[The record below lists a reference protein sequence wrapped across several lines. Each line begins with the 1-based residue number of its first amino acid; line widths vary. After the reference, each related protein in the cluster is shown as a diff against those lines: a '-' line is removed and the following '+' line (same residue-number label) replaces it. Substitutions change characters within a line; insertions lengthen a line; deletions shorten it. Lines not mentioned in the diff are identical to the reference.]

1 MSDELYIDTD
11 LTFKLFSDE
20 EFQKVVDYSITE
32 MNRDADP
39 DILIGVFEA
48 HGFKELGTEI
58 GLFIEHK
65 NHLVTNQHNELYKL
79 INSPNSRQLLRDPKA
94 IGLLMVHIRRLY
106 IECLTPETLEKS
118 TGFETETIESKLEK
132 LKKLK
137 AIRNT
142 ITLEDSEYDF
152 TVTETEITIPMDYL
166 ETTMQ
171 ALTEQEVTTLQ
182 QNSEKTTIEP
192 GTTGTVVNKDN
203 EFVKNFAKLGLV
215 TNSQIV
221 HETID

>member
-11 LTFKLFSDE
+11 LTFKLFSDA
-20 EFQKVVDYSITE
+20 EFQKAVDDSITE
-32 MNRDADP
+32 LNRNADP
-39 DILIGVFEA
+39 DTLVDVFRA
-48 HGFKELGTEI
+48 YGFEDLGTKI

-65 NHLVTNQHNELYKL
+65 NHLVTNQHNELYQL
-79 INSPNSRQLLRDPKA
+79 LNSPNSRQLLRDPKA

-106 IECLTPETLEKS
+106 VECLTPEALKKS
-118 TGFETETIESKLEK
+118 TGFEMETIESKLEK
-132 LKKLK
+132 LRKLK
-137 AIRNT
+137 TIRNT
-142 ITLEDSEYDF
+142 ITLEDSDYDF

-171 ALTEQEVTTLQ
+171 VLTEQEVTTLR
-182 QNSEKTTIEP
+182 QNYEETTIEP
-192 GTTGTVVNKDN
+192 GTSGTVVNKDN